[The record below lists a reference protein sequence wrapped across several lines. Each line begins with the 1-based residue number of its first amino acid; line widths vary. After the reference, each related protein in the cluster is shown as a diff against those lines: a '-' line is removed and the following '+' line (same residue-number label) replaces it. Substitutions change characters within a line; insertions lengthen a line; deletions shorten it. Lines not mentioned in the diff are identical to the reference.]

1 MSFLTSTFYANEIW
15 RWFLTLAVILFVGFV
30 LRVAMRALVRR
41 LRRYAAKTPGR
52 FDDLVVELLAKTKFL
67 FALVVSLYAGS
78 LILVL
83 PELADRILRVIF
95 IIALLL
101 QAGYWGD
108 GIVTFWIRRSV
119 RRKLDSDPSA
129 ATSLAAFGFIAK
141 VGIWTI
147 IVLVGLDNLGV
158 NITGLVTGLGISGI
172 AVALAVQSI
181 LKDLFASLSIIV
193 DKPFVIGDFII
204 VGDQTGTVER
214 IGLKTTR
221 VRSLSGEQ
229 IIFSNSDL
237 LESRVRNY
245 KRMFERRIA
254 FGFGVTYETP
264 TDALEAIPETVRG
277 IVEAQP
283 DVRFDRCH
291 FKSFGDFSLDFETV
305 YYVLVSDYNV
315 YMDRQE
321 AINLALMRAFEER
334 GIEFAYPTQTL
345 HVRRAASSGEEQT
358 DDE

>member
-15 RWFLTLAVILFVGFV
+15 RWFLTLAVILFVGLV
-30 LRVAMRALVRR
+30 LRIVMRTLVRR
-41 LRRYAAKTPGR
+41 LRRYAARTPGR

-67 FALVVSLYAGS
+67 FVLVVSLYAGS

-95 IIALLL
+95 IVALLL

-141 VGIWTI
+141 VGIWTV

-204 VGDQTGTVER
+204 VGDQMGTVER

-229 IIFSNSDL
+229 VVFSNSDL

-254 FGFGVTYETP
+254 FAFGVTYETP
-264 TDALEAIPETVRG
+264 TDALEAIPETVRA
-277 IVEAQP
+277 IVEAQA

-291 FKSFGDFSLDFETV
+291 FKAFGDSSLDFETV
-305 YYVLVSDYNV
+305 YYVLVPDYNV
-315 YMDRQE
+315 YMDRQQ
-321 AINLALMRAFEER
+321 AINLGIMRAFEEQ
-334 GIEFAYPTQTL
+334 GVEFAYPTQTL
-345 HVRRAASSGEEQT
+345 YVSRLDASEPEQ
-358 DDE
+358 D